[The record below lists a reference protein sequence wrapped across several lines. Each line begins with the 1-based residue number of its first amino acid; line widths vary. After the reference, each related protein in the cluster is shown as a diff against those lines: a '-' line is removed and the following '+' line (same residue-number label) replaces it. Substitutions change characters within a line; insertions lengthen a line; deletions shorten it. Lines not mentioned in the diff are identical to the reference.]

1 MAGMNQTVQA
11 AQGGQMPNIM
21 PQQQGN
27 QNQSW
32 IQNNP
37 WSAIAGAG
45 GLGGLSGLMGGMF
58 GGGGMFGKKAKT
70 NQVPLY
76 SPGIMNL
83 KEQMPQNIMSQ
94 LMGNQFDFGPIEQ
107 LTRQNFSSQ
116 TMPSLMGRFN
126 IGDNRA
132 SSNQFGAMSNAGQG
146 LDAQLAAMRQGYGQQ
161 RQSLLASLLPTL
173 MSQSFENV
181 GQHAQK
187 GGIQQGM
194 EGLMSMLPQT
204 PLPY

>member
-1 MAGMNQTVQA
+1 MNQTIQA

-21 PQQQGN
+21 PQQQN
-27 QNQSW
+27 QQ
-32 IQNNP
+32 QP
-37 WSAIAGAG
+37 WMQRHPWQAMT
-45 GLGGLSGLMGGMF
+45 GLGGLFGLQDLMSGGAGL
-58 GGGGMFGKKAKT
+58 FGKSAKT

-76 SPGIMNL
+76 SQGIMNL
-83 KEQMPQNIMSQ
+83 KEQMPQNIMQQ
-94 LMGNQFDFGPIEQ
+94 LMGNQFDFKPIED

-194 EGLMSMLPQT
+194 EGLMSMLPYLL
-204 PLPY
+204 PLLM